1 MCAVFLGL
9 RLIFSNFAPP
19 SRRVSRVG
27 IGASGET
34 KHHKDIMA
42 YKRMTAAEAAAMIDN
57 GENIA
62 LSGFTPSGTAKAVTK
77 ELAVRAAAEHAAGRE
92 FKVGIFTGASTGQS
106 TDGDLSN
113 AQAIKYR
120 APYTTNSDFRR
131 HVNAGEIAYNDIHL
145 SQMAQE
151 LRYGFMGQVDWAILE
166 VCDLEEGETTCR
178 AYLTSAGGIS
188 PTAARL
194 AKHVI
199 LEHNTFHSAGAKF
212 LHDVYEL
219 QDPPLRQPIPITN
232 VSDRIGK
239 PYVEIDASKIVGV
252 VECNIPDEARAF
264 KDEDPVTTQIGHNVA
279 GFLVADMKRG
289 IIPPSFLPLQSGV
302 GTTANAILAAL
313 SHDKGVP
320 DFNIFTEVLQDAV
333 VEMMLEGRV
342 KDASACSLTVTNE
355 SLKRVYDNIDYFKQ
369 HLTLRPSEIS
379 NSPEL
384 IRRLGVIAINTA
396 LEVDIYGNVNS
407 THISGTKMMNGI
419 GGSGDFERN
428 AYISIFTCPSVA
440 KGGLIS
446 SIVPMVSHHDHTE
459 HDVNVVVTEQGVAD
473 LRGKSPVERAHCIVE
488 NCAHPDYRP
497 LLRDY
502 IRMASGGHTP
512 HCLTAAF
519 AMHDTLARKG
529 DMRLTDFGEYAK

>member
-1 MCAVFLGL
+1 
-9 RLIFSNFAPP
+9 
-19 SRRVSRVG
+19 
-27 IGASGET
+27 
-34 KHHKDIMA
+34 MA
-42 YKRMTAAEAAAMIDN
+42 YTRLTALEAAAMIKD
-57 GENIA
+57 GDNIA
-62 LSGFTPSGTAKAVTK
+62 LSGFTPSGVAKAVTK
-77 ELAVRAAAEHAAGRE
+77 ELAVLAKAEHEAGRP
-92 FKVGIFTGASTGQS
+92 FQVGIFTGASTGQS
-106 TDGDLSN
+106 TDGDLAN
-113 AQAIKYR
+113 AQAIRYR
-120 APYTTNSDFRR
+120 APYTTNPDFRK
-131 HVNAGEIAYNDIHL
+131 HVNLGEIAYNDIHL

-166 VCDLEEGETTCR
+166 VCDIDEGETTCK

-199 LEHNTFHSAGAKF
+199 LEHNTFHSTGAKF

-219 QDPPLRQPIPITN
+219 QDPPCRQAIPLTK

-239 PYVEIDASKIVGV
+239 PYVEIDAKKIVGV
-252 VECNIPDEARAF
+252 VECHIPDEARAF
-264 KDEDPVTTQIGHNVA
+264 KDLDPVTTKIGTNVA
-279 GFLVADMKRG
+279 EFLAADMRRG

-302 GTTANAILAAL
+302 GSTANAILAAL
-313 SHDKGVP
+313 SQDKNVP

-342 KDASACSLTVTNE
+342 KEASACSLTVTND
-355 SLKRVYDNIDYFKQ
+355 SLMRVYDNIDYFRQ
-369 HLTLRPSEIS
+369 HLTLRQSEIS

-396 LEVDIYGNVNS
+396 LECDIYGNANS
-407 THISGTKMMNGI
+407 THISGVKMMNGI

-446 SIVPMVSHHDHTE
+446 SIVPFVSHQDHSE
-459 HDVNVVVTEQGVAD
+459 HDVNVIVTEQGVAD
-473 LRGKSPVERAHCIVE
+473 LRGKSPMQRAECIID
-488 NCAHPDYRP
+488 NCAHPDYKQ

-502 IRMASGGHTP
+502 LKLSVGGHTK
-512 HCLTAAF
+512 HCLPAAF
-519 AMHDTLARKG
+519 AMHDTLRRKG
-529 DMRLTDFGEYAK
+529 DMKLTDFAEYTK

>member
-1 MCAVFLGL
+1 
-9 RLIFSNFAPP
+9 
-19 SRRVSRVG
+19 
-27 IGASGET
+27 
-34 KHHKDIMA
+34 
-42 YKRMTAAEAAAMIDN
+42 MTAAEAAALIKN

-62 LSGFTPSGTAKAVTK
+62 LSGFTPSGAAKAVTNEPAK
-77 ELAVRAAAEHAAGRE
+77 VAEAEHAAGRN
-92 FKVGIFTGASTGQS
+92 FQVGIFTGASTGQS
-106 TDGDLSN
+106 TDGDLAN
-113 AQAIKYR
+113 AHAIRYR
-120 APYTTNSDFRR
+120 APYTTNSDFRK
-131 HVNAGEIAYNDIHL
+131 HVNMGEIAYNDIHL

-166 VCDLEEGETTCR
+166 VCDIEEGETTCK

-199 LEHNTFHSAGAKF
+199 LEHNTFHSTGAKY

-219 QDPPLRQPIPITN
+219 QDPPLRQPIPLTN

-239 PYVEIDASKIVGV
+239 PYVEIDARKIVGV

-264 KDEDPVTTQIGHNVA
+264 KDLDPVTTKIGMNVA
-279 GFLVADMKRG
+279 EFLVADMKRG
-289 IIPPSFLPLQSGV
+289 IIPQSFLPLQSGV
-302 GTTANAILAAL
+302 GSTANAILAAL
-313 SHDKGVP
+313 SQDKNVP

-333 VEMMLEGRV
+333 VDMMLEGRV

-355 SLKRVYDNIDYFKQ
+355 SLMKVYDNIDYFRK
-369 HLTLRPSEIS
+369 HLTLRQSEIS

-396 LEVDIYGNVNS
+396 LEVDIYGNANS

-446 SIVPMVSHHDHTE
+446 SVVPMVSHHDHSE
-459 HDVNVVVTEQGVAD
+459 HDVNIIVTEQGVAD
-473 LRGKSPVERAHCIVE
+473 LRGKSPMQRAECIIE
-488 NCAHPDYRP
+488 NCAHPDYRQ
-497 LLRDY
+497 LLWDY
-502 IRMASGGHTP
+502 LKIACGGHTR
-512 HCLTAAF
+512 HCLSAAF
-519 AMHDTLARKG
+519 AMHDTLGRKG
-529 DMRLTDFGEYAK
+529 DMRLTDYAEYVK